1 MSEPFLDSP
10 YIKIQWLIKARIKI
24 KYHNKFFYLID
35 KFLATCLK
43 NLSIRA
49 GKFIELFKN
58 RDYRIYLLNKININ
72 LFTSNS
78 SNKYIF

>member
-1 MSEPFLDSP
+1 MNFEFNLSNN
-10 YIKIQWLIKARIKI
+10 QLIKARIKI

-58 RDYRIYLLNKININ
+58 RDYRIYLLNKI
-72 LFTSNS
+72 LPEL
-78 SNKYIF
+78 